1 MPHIKINQ
9 PNKTYIGTT
18 IEIDGKKIQGV
29 RNIDYYV
36 GVDGQTGISL
46 DFVGTTDIDLNAD
59 YIKLDISPNNVR
71 EAIIVL
77 RDVLQKDKEIYNAF
91 VDSIISAIDDH
102 TKWMDLPIM
111 DKPLLAEKILDR
123 IIGED

>member
-9 PNKTYIGTT
+9 PTENWLGTT
-18 IEIDGKKIQGV
+18 VEIDGKKIERV
-29 RNIDYYV
+29 KSVDYHV
-36 GVDGQTGISL
+36 GVDETPEIRIEVLGTAGIEL
-46 DFVGTTDIDLNAD
+46 EAD
-59 YIKLDISPNNVR
+59 YIKLDILPNNVR
-71 EAIIVL
+71 EAIIIL

>member
-1 MPHIKINQ
+1 MN
-9 PNKTYIGTT
+9 NCEYCMN
-18 IEIDGKKIQGV
+18 E
-29 RNIDYYV
+29 N
-36 GVDGQTGISL
+36 
-46 DFVGTTDIDLNAD
+46 
-59 YIKLDISPNNVR
+59 IKLDISPNNVR
-71 EAIIVL
+71 EAIIIL

-91 VDSIISAIDDH
+91 VDSIIGAIDDH